1 MTDREKQEK
10 LFELLKAAKSLAKL
24 LQEAEDPAE
33 PLSGW
38 FPRSTGES
46 ISWAKDDAES
56 VVSNLRRALLWDIS
70 ENGLLVDL
78 DMQDLVS

>member
-10 LFELLKAAKSLAKL
+10 LFELIKAAKSLAKL

-33 PLSGW
+33 PLSGG